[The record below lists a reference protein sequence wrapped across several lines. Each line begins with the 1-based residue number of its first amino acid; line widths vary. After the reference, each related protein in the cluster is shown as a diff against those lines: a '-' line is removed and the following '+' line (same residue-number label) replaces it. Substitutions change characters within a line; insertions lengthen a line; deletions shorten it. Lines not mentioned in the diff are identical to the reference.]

1 MALLVKNLP
10 GDAGDARDA
19 GLIPGS
25 GRSFRVGNG
34 HSSILAWKWWVPLN
48 LIFLSISVMKG
59 LGVAKAQPRGFW
71 KPLYWLHHYYQKVAW
86 SELAGCSQFST
97 LCRQETGP
105 GDASLRKSEIRLHWE
120 LQAKWASVSCAL
132 WGQCLLEK
140 HLCGQV
146 MYSPYKAE
154 PIFEGVLPQPH
165 LFLATRS
172 Y

>member
-1 MALLVKNLP
+1 MVLLVESLP
-10 GDAGDARDA
+10 INAGDAKDA

-25 GRSFRVGNG
+25 GRSFGVGNG

-59 LGVAKAQPRGFW
+59 LAVARAQPRGFW
-71 KPLYWLHHYYQKVAW
+71 EPLYWLHHYHQKVVW
-86 SELAGCSQFST
+86 SELAGCSHFIT
-97 LCRQETGP
+97 LCRQDSGP
-105 GDASLRKSEIRLHWE
+105 GDASLRKLEINLHWE
-120 LQAKWASVSCAL
+120 LQASVDSAL

-154 PIFEGVLPQPH
+154 PIFEGVLPTSP